1 MKRLVLS
8 LGTLVLLLCGA
19 PAQAQDVQRI
29 AAVVNDQVI
38 SMYDLAART
47 RLILVSSDLQ
57 DSPEIRSRLVPQILR
72 QLIDEALQFQEARR
86 LNITV
91 GSNEVQ
97 QALARIAKQND
108 MTEPEFQDFLKK
120 ADIPMST
127 VVDQVKAGIAWSKIV
142 AQKIRPQIEIGDD
155 QVQEYLTH
163 LKSSENK
170 AQHRLQEIF
179 LAVDSSQQDEEVRRT
194 ADRLAEQIRD
204 GANFQA
210 LARQFSQSATAAV
223 GGDMGWVDLDSLD
236 PMLAKA
242 VARLKPGELSE
253 PVRTVSGYTLLMLR
267 EQGASASEAAAQGDV
282 KLEHIFLPI
291 PANSKPEDLQALR
304 STAQTIADTAA
315 SCADMP
321 ALRKQLPDVRS
332 VLPDKMAIKDMAPAL
347 RSIILKLPVGKASEP
362 IIVKDGVLV
371 VMVCEHAGT
380 TGLPDADEVRNR
392 IGREKLDLLAR
403 RYMRDLRMAAFVD
416 VRA

>member
-1 MKRLVLS
+1 MKRLVLA
-8 LGTLVLLLCGA
+8 LGTLVLLFCGV
-19 PAQAQDVQRI
+19 PARAQDVQRI

-72 QLIDEALQFQEARR
+72 QLIDETLQFQEARR

-91 GSNEVQ
+91 GSNEIQ

-108 MTEPEFQDFLKK
+108 MTEPQFQDFLKK

-127 VVDQVKAGIAWSKIV
+127 VVDQVKAGIAWGKIV

-170 AQHRLQEIF
+170 PQYRLQEIF
-179 LAVDSSQQDEEVRRT
+179 LAVDSSQLDEEVRRT
-194 ADRLAEQIRD
+194 AERLAEQIRD

-236 PMLAKA
+236 PVLAKA
-242 VARLKPGELSE
+242 VARLKTSELSD

-267 EQGASASEAAAQGDV
+267 EQGSSANEAAAEGDV
-282 KLEHIFLPI
+282 KLEHIFLPS
-291 PANSKPEDLQALR
+291 PANAKPEDLQALR
-304 STAQTIADTAA
+304 STAQTVANTAA

-321 ALRKQLPDVRS
+321 ALRKQLPDARS

-347 RSIILKLPVGKASEP
+347 RSIVLKLPIGKASEP
-362 IIVKDGVLV
+362 ITVKDGVLV
-371 VMVCEHAGT
+371 VMVCERTGA

>member
-1 MKRLVLS
+1 M
-8 LGTLVLLLCGA
+8 
-19 PAQAQDVQRI
+19 QRI

-47 RLILVSSDLQ
+47 RLILLSSDLQ
-57 DSPEIRSRLVPQILR
+57 DTPEIRSRLVPQILR
-72 QLIDEALQFQEARR
+72 QLIDETLQFQEARR

-108 MTEPEFQDFLKK
+108 MTEGQFQDFLKK
-120 ADIPMST
+120 ADIPVST

-163 LKSSENK
+163 LKSSETK
-170 AQHRLQEIF
+170 PQYRLQEIF

-194 ADRLAEQIRD
+194 AERLAEQIRG
-204 GANFQA
+204 GANFPA

-223 GGDMGWVDLDSLD
+223 GGDMGWIDLDSLD
-236 PMLAKA
+236 PALAKA
-242 VARLKPGELSE
+242 VDRLKPGELSD
-253 PVRTVSGYTLLMLR
+253 PVRTVSGYTLLLLR
-267 EQGASASEAAAQGDV
+267 EQGANASEAVADGNV
-282 KLEHIFLPI
+282 KLQHFFLPK
-291 PANSKPEDLQALR
+291 PANAKPEDLQALR
-304 STAQTIADTAA
+304 STAETIAKTATG
-315 SCADMP
+315 CADMP
-321 ALRKQLPDVRS
+321 ALRKQLPDARS
-332 VLPDKMAIKDMAPAL
+332 VLPDEVAMKDLAPAL
-347 RSIILKLPVGKASEP
+347 RAIVAKLPVGKASEP
-362 IIVKDGVLV
+362 INGKDGVLV
-371 VMVCEHAGT
+371 VMVCERTGT

>member
-1 MKRLVLS
+1 MKRPVLA

-19 PAQAQDVQRI
+19 PARAQDVQRI

-127 VVDQVKAGIAWSKIV
+127 VVDQVKAGIAWGKIV

-170 AQHRLQEIF
+170 PQYRLQEIF

-194 ADRLAEQIRD
+194 AERLAEQIRD

-236 PMLAKA
+236 PALAKA
-242 VARLKPGELSE
+242 VAQLKSGELSD
-253 PVRTVSGYTLLMLR
+253 PVRTVSGYTLLVLR
-267 EQGASASEAAAQGDV
+267 EQGASAGDAAAEGDV
-282 KLEHIFLPI
+282 KLEHIFLPS
-291 PANSKPEDLQALR
+291 PANAKPEDIQALR
-304 STAQTIADTAA
+304 STAQTVADTAA
-315 SCADMP
+315 SCADM
-321 ALRKQLPDVRS
+321 AASRKQLPDARS
-332 VLPDKMAIKDMAPAL
+332 VLPDKMAVKDMAPAL
-347 RSIILKLPVGKASEP
+347 RSIVLKLPVGKASEP
-362 IIVKDGVLV
+362 ITVKDGVLV
-371 VMVCEHAGT
+371 VMVCDRAGT
-380 TGLPDADEVRNR
+380 AGLPDADEVRNR

-403 RYMRDLRMAAFVD
+403 RYMRDLRMSAFVD

>member
-1 MKRLVLS
+1 MKRLVLA
-8 LGTLVLLLCGA
+8 LGTLVLLFCGV
-19 PAQAQDVQRI
+19 PARAQDVQRI

-72 QLIDEALQFQEARR
+72 QLIDETLQFQEARR

-91 GSNEVQ
+91 GSNEIQ

-108 MTEPEFQDFLKK
+108 MTEPQFQDFLKK

-127 VVDQVKAGIAWSKIV
+127 VVDQVKAGIAWGKIV

-170 AQHRLQEIF
+170 PQYRLQEIF
-179 LAVDSSQQDEEVRRT
+179 LAVDSSQLDEEVRRT
-194 ADRLAEQIRD
+194 AERLAEQIRD

-236 PMLAKA
+236 PVLAKA
-242 VARLKPGELSE
+242 VARLKTSELSD

-267 EQGASASEAAAQGDV
+267 EQGSGANEAAAEGDV
-282 KLEHIFLPI
+282 KLEHIFLPS
-291 PANSKPEDLQALR
+291 PANAKPEDLQALR
-304 STAQTIADTAA
+304 STAQTVANTAA

-321 ALRKQLPDVRS
+321 ALRKQLPDARS

-347 RSIILKLPVGKASEP
+347 RSIVLKLPIGKASEP
-362 IIVKDGVLV
+362 ITVKDGVLV
-371 VMVCEHAGT
+371 VMVCERTGA

>member
-1 MKRLVLS
+1 MKRLVLA

-19 PAQAQDVQRI
+19 PARAQDVQRI

-38 SMYDLAART
+38 SVYDLAART
-47 RLILVSSDLQ
+47 RLILLSSDLQ

-72 QLIDEALQFQEARR
+72 QLIDETLQFQEARR

-91 GSNEVQ
+91 ASNEIQ

-108 MTEPEFQDFLKK
+108 MTEPQFRDFLNK

-127 VVDQVKAGIAWSKIV
+127 VVDQVKAGIAWGKIV

-155 QVQEYLTH
+155 QVQEYLTR

-170 AQHRLQEIF
+170 PQYRLQEIF

-194 ADRLAEQIRD
+194 AERLAEQIRD

-236 PMLAKA
+236 PVLAKA
-242 VARLKPGELSE
+242 VGRLKPGELSD

-267 EQGASASEAAAQGDV
+267 EQGSSANEAAAEGDV
-282 KLEHIFLPI
+282 KLEHIFLPS
-291 PANSKPEDLQALR
+291 PANAKPEDLQALR
-304 STAQTIADTAA
+304 STAQTVANTAA

-321 ALRKQLPDVRS
+321 ALRKQLPDARS
-332 VLPDKMAIKDMAPAL
+332 VLPDKIAIKDMAPAL
-347 RSIILKLPVGKASEP
+347 RSIVLKLPVGKASEP
-362 IIVKDGVLV
+362 ITAKDGVLV
-371 VMVCEHAGT
+371 VMICERTGT
-380 TGLPDADEVRNR
+380 TGLPDAEEVRTR